1 MTAVG
6 WLRRLPYLPR
16 TLRWRLFLILFAGLA
31 AAHALSFGVLF
42 LERYMTAK
50 TMMLGNLE
58 KDVGISIAL
67 LDRLPANER
76 QQWVAMLERGNY
88 RYELGPGLPGVPELS
103 GLGPEIADTINE
115 AAGQRF
121 PVTVETIPG
130 SPHRLQAHVTL
141 SDGSPVT
148 IDLRPRVMPLA
159 AWLPYVLIAQL
170 LLLILC
176 TWLAVRL
183 AIRPLLRLANAAEA
197 LDPSKKAARLEET
210 GPMEV
215 AYAATAFN
223 AMRDRIAHYLE
234 ERVQILAAISHDL
247 QTPLTRMKLRAEMAE
262 DSPEKDKLTS
272 DLAEIERLVREGVT
286 YARTAHGN
294 AEKPARIDIGSFVES
309 IVFDYQDT
317 GKAVTA
323 RETID
328 AVVVTRPHA
337 LRRIVTNLIDNALKF
352 AGEAEV
358 NVRRTPEGRTCITVL
373 DHGPGIP
380 EGQLEAVLQPFYR
393 LEQSRNRNTG
403 GTGLGLA
410 IAHQLALAIGGSL
423 HLRNRSEGGLAAE
436 IILGGTASDGVD
448 RSAPLDG

>member
-1 MTAVG
+1 MSALT
-6 WLRRLPYLPR
+6 WFHRLLRPPR
-16 TLRWRLFLILFAGLA
+16 TLRWRLFLILFVGLA

-58 KDVGISIAL
+58 KDVGTSIAL
-67 LDRLPANER
+67 LDRLPASER
-76 QQWVAMLERGNY
+76 PQWAAMLERGNY

-103 GLGPEIADTINE
+103 GLGAEIAETIAA
-115 AAGQRF
+115 AAGRHF
-121 PVTVETIPG
+121 PVVVETVPG
-130 SPHRLQAHVTL
+130 SSHRLQAHVTL
-141 SDGSPVT
+141 SDGAQIT

-159 AWLPYVLIAQL
+159 DWLPYVLVAQL

-176 TWLAVRL
+176 TGLAVRL
-183 AIRPLLRLANAAEA
+183 AIRPLLRLANAAET
-197 LDPSKKAARLEET
+197 LDPSKKAGRLDET
-210 GPMEV
+210 GPKEV

-223 AMRDRIAHYLE
+223 AMRDRIALYLE

-247 QTPLTRMKLRAEMAE
+247 QTPITRMRLRAEMAE
-262 DSPEKDKLTS
+262 ESPEKEKLIS
-272 DLAEIERLVREGVT
+272 DLSEIERLVREGVT

-294 AEKPARIDIGSFVES
+294 AEKPTRIDIASFVQS

-317 GKAVTA
+317 GKAVTSPQ
-323 RETID
+323 TID

-358 NVRRTPEGRTCITVL
+358 KVGNTPEGRTCVTVL

-380 EGQLEAVLQPFYR
+380 EDQLEAVLQPFYR

-410 IAHQLALAIGGSL
+410 VAHQLTLAIGGSL

-436 IILGGTASDGVD
+436 IILG
-448 RSAPLDG
+448 

>member
-1 MTAVG
+1 
-6 WLRRLPYLPR
+6 
-16 TLRWRLFLILFAGLA
+16 LRWRLFLILFAGLA
-31 AAHALSFGVLF
+31 AAHVLSFGVLF

-50 TMMLGNLE
+50 AMMLGNLE
-58 KDVGISIAL
+58 KDVGTSIAL
-67 LDRLPANER
+67 LDRLPADER
-76 QQWVAMLERGNY
+76 QHWIAMLERGNY

-103 GLGPEIADTINE
+103 GLGTEIAETINE
-115 AAGQRF
+115 AAGRRF

-130 SPHRLQAHVTL
+130 SPQRLQAHVTL
-141 SDGSPVT
+141 SDQTQVT

-176 TWLAVRL
+176 TGLAVRL

-197 LDPSKKAARLEET
+197 LDPGKTADRLEET
-210 GPMEV
+210 GPKEV

-223 AMRDRIAHYLE
+223 AMRERIAHYLE

-247 QTPLTRMKLRAEMAE
+247 QTPITRMKLRAEMAA
-262 DSPEKDKLTS
+262 DSPEKDKLIS
-272 DLAEIERLVREGVT
+272 DLSEIERLVREGVT
-286 YARTAHGN
+286 YAKTAHSN
-294 AEKPARIDIGSFVES
+294 AEKPARIDVGSFVES

-323 RETID
+323 RVTID

-337 LRRIVTNLIDNALKF
+337 LRRVVTNLIDNALKF

-358 NVRRTPEGRTCITVL
+358 NVRRTPEGRTCITVS

-380 EGQLEAVLQPFYR
+380 EDQLEFVLQPFYR

-423 HLRNRSEGGLAAE
+423 HLRNRSEAGLAAE
-436 IILGGTASDGVD
+436 IVLG
-448 RSAPLDG
+448 

>member
-1 MTAVG
+1 MTAIG
-6 WLRRLPYLPR
+6 GLRGLLQLPR
-16 TLRWRLFLILFAGLA
+16 TLRWRLFLILFVGLA

-58 KDVGISIAL
+58 KDVGTSIAL
-67 LDRLPANER
+67 LDLLPASER
-76 QQWVAMLERGNY
+76 PHWITMLERGNY
-88 RYELGPGLPGVPELS
+88 RYELGPGLSGVPELS
-103 GLGPEIADTINE
+103 GLGLEIADTVNE
-115 AAGQRF
+115 AAGRRF
-121 PVTVETIPG
+121 PVRVESIPG
-130 SPHRLQAHVTL
+130 SPHRVQAHVTL
-141 SDGSPVT
+141 SDGSQVT

-159 AWLPYVLIAQL
+159 AWLPFVLIAQL

-176 TWLAVRL
+176 TWLAVRV
-183 AIRPLLRLANAAEA
+183 AIRPLLRLANAAET
-197 LDPSKKAARLEET
+197 LDPSQKAVRLEET
-210 GPMEV
+210 GPKEV

-223 AMRDRIAHYLE
+223 AMRDRIYHYLE

-247 QTPLTRMKLRAEMAE
+247 QTPITRMRLRAELAE
-262 DSPEKDKLTS
+262 DSPEKDKLIS
-272 DLAEIERLVREGVT
+272 DLSEIERLVREGVT
-286 YARTAHGN
+286 YARTAYGSD
-294 AEKPARIDIGSFVES
+294 EKPARVDVGSFVDS

-317 GKAVTA
+317 GKAVA
-323 RETID
+323 ALKMID

-358 NVRRTPEGRTCITVL
+358 IVGRTSEGRTYITVN
-373 DHGPGIP
+373 DNGPGIP
-380 EGQLEAVLQPFYR
+380 EDQLEFALQPFYR

-410 IAHQLALAIGGSL
+410 IAHQLTLAIGGSL

-436 IILGGTASDGVD
+436 IVLG
-448 RSAPLDG
+448 

>member
-1 MTAVG
+1 MNQIS
-6 WLRRLPYLPR
+6 WLRRLLHPPR

-58 KDVGISIAL
+58 KDVGTSIAL
-67 LDRLPANER
+67 LDRLPAGER
-76 QQWVAMLERGNY
+76 QQWITMLERGNY

-103 GLGPEIADTINE
+103 SIGTEIAEIINE
-115 AAGQRF
+115 AAGRRF

-130 SPHRLQAHVTL
+130 SPQRLQAHVTL
-141 SDGSPVT
+141 SDQSQVT

-176 TWLAVRL
+176 TGLAVRL

-197 LDPSKKAARLEET
+197 LDPGKKADRLEET
-210 GPMEV
+210 GPKEV

-247 QTPLTRMKLRAEMAE
+247 QTPITRMKLRAEMAE

-294 AEKPARIDIGSFVES
+294 TEKPARIDIGSFVES

-317 GKAVTA
+317 GKAVTSQ
-323 RETID
+323 ETTD
-328 AVVVTRPHA
+328 TVVVTRPHA

-358 NVRRTPEGRTCITVL
+358 SVRRTPEGRTCITVL
-373 DHGPGIP
+373 NHGPGIP
-380 EGQLEAVLQPFYR
+380 DGQLEAVLQPFYR

-410 IAHQLALAIGGSL
+410 IAHQLSLAIGGSL
-423 HLRNRSEGGLAAE
+423 HLRNRSEGGLVAE
-436 IILGGTASDGVD
+436 IILG
-448 RSAPLDG
+448 

>member
-1 MTAVG
+1 MTTVG
-6 WLRRLPYLPR
+6 WLRRLPYPPR

-31 AAHALSFGVLF
+31 VAHALSFSVLF

-50 TMMLGNLE
+50 AMMLGNLE
-58 KDVGISIAL
+58 KDVGTSIAL
-67 LDRLPANER
+67 LDRLPADER
-76 QQWVAMLERGNY
+76 QQWITMLERGNY
-88 RYELGPGLPGVPELS
+88 RYELGPGLPGTPELS
-103 GLGPEIADTINE
+103 ALGTEIAETINA
-115 AAGQRF
+115 AAGRRF

-130 SPHRLQAHVTL
+130 SPQRLQAHVTL
-141 SDGSPVT
+141 SDQTQVT

-176 TWLAVRL
+176 TGLAVRL

-197 LDPSKKAARLEET
+197 LDPGKQAERLEET
-210 GPMEV
+210 GPKEV

-247 QTPLTRMKLRAEMAE
+247 QTPITRMRLRAEMAE
-262 DSPEKDKLTS
+262 DSPERDKLIS
-272 DLAEIERLVREGVT
+272 DLSEIERLVREGVT
-286 YARTAHGN
+286 YAKTAHGN
-294 AEKPARIDIGSFVES
+294 AEKPTRIDVGSFVDS

-323 RETID
+323 RETVD

-436 IILGGTASDGVD
+436 IILG
-448 RSAPLDG
+448 

>member
-1 MTAVG
+1 
-6 WLRRLPYLPR
+6 LRLPR

-42 LERYMTAK
+42 LERYMAAK

-67 LDRLPANER
+67 LDRLPADER
-76 QQWVAMLERGNY
+76 QQWIAMLERGNY
-88 RYELGPGLPGVPELS
+88 RYELGPGLPGVPELTS
-103 GLGPEIADTINE
+103 LGAEIAETINE
-115 AAGQRF
+115 AAGRRF

-130 SPHRLQAHVTL
+130 SPQRLQAHVTL
-141 SDGSPVT
+141 SDQTQVT

-159 AWLPYVLIAQL
+159 AWLPYVLVAQL
-170 LLLILC
+170 LLLIFC
-176 TWLAVRL
+176 TGLAVRL
-183 AIRPLLRLANAAEA
+183 AIRPLLRLADAAEA
-197 LDPSKKAARLEET
+197 LDPGKKTARLEET
-210 GPMEV
+210 GPKEV

-247 QTPLTRMKLRAEMAE
+247 QTPITRMRLRAEMAE
-262 DSPEKDKLTS
+262 DSPEKDKLIS
-272 DLAEIERLVREGVT
+272 DLSEIERLVREGVT

-294 AEKPARIDIGSFVES
+294 AEKPTRIDIGSFVES

-317 GKAVTA
+317 GRAVTA
-323 RETID
+323 PEAID

-358 NVRRTPEGRTCITVL
+358 KVGTTPEGQTCITVL
-373 DHGPGIP
+373 DRGPGIP
-380 EGQLEAVLQPFYR
+380 EDQLEAVLQPFYR
-393 LEQSRNRNTG
+393 LEQSRNRSTG

-410 IAHQLALAIGGSL
+410 IAHQLASAIGGSL
-423 HLRNRSEGGLAAE
+423 RLRNRSEGGLAAE
-436 IILGGTASDGVD
+436 IILGGTAPDGID
-448 RSAPLDG
+448 RSAPLYR

>member
-1 MTAVG
+1 MSS
-6 WLRRLPYLPR
+6 RCRSRLPRPGHERIGRLRSLLHLPR

-31 AAHALSFGVLF
+31 AAHGLSFGVLF

-50 TMMLGNLE
+50 AMMLGNLE
-58 KDVGISIAL
+58 KDVGTSIAM
-67 LDRLPANER
+67 LDRLPASER
-76 QQWVAMLERGNY
+76 PDWIAMLDRGTY
-88 RYELGPGLPGVPELS
+88 RYELGPGLPGVPDSAARAPRSPKPSMRRRDGAFRLRLNPS
-103 GLGPEIADTINE
+103 PAAHTSAGPSDA
-115 AAGQRF
+115 QR
-121 PVTVETIPG
+121 P
-130 SPHRLQAHVTL
+130 
-141 SDGSPVT
+141 DPVT
-148 IDLRPRVMPLA
+148 IDLKPGVMPLA

-170 LLLILC
+170 LLLIFC

-183 AIRPLLRLANAAEA
+183 AISPFVKLANAAEA
-197 LDPSKKAARLEET
+197 LDPNKKAARLEET
-210 GPMEV
+210 GPSEV

-247 QTPLTRMKLRAEMAE
+247 QTPITRMKLRAELAE
-262 DSPEKDKLTS
+262 DSPEKDKLIS
-272 DLAEIERLVREGVT
+272 DLSEIERLVREGVA

-294 AEKPARIDIGSFVES
+294 AEKPARIDVGSFVES

-358 NVRRTPEGRTCITVL
+358 SVERTPEGRTSSPCSIT
-373 DHGPGIP
+373 GPASRKTSSSLSCSHSIVSNSPATAIP
-380 EGQLEAVLQPFYR
+380 VEPASAWP
-393 LEQSRNRNTG
+393 SRT
-403 GTGLGLA
+403 
-410 IAHQLALAIGGSL
+410 S
-423 HLRNRSEGGLAAE
+423 
-436 IILGGTASDGVD
+436 
-448 RSAPLDG
+448 

>member
-1 MTAVG
+1 MNAIS
-6 WLRRLPYLPR
+6 WLRGLLHLPR

-31 AAHALSFGVLF
+31 VAHALSFGVLF

-50 TMMLGNLE
+50 TMMLGSLE
-58 KDVGISIAL
+58 KDVGTAIAL

-103 GLGPEIADTINE
+103 GLGTEIADTLNE
-115 AAGQRF
+115 AAGRRF

-130 SPHRLQAHVTL
+130 NPQRLQAHVTL
-141 SDGSPVT
+141 SDQTQVT

-159 AWLPYVLIAQL
+159 AWLPYVLVAQL

-176 TWLAVRL
+176 TWFAVRL
-183 AIRPLLRLANAAEA
+183 AIRPLLRLAHAAEA

-210 GPMEV
+210 GPTEV

-247 QTPLTRMKLRAEMAE
+247 QTPITRMKLRAEMTE
-262 DSPEKDKLTS
+262 DGPEKDKLIS
-272 DLAEIERLVREGVT
+272 DLSEIERLVREGVT
-286 YARTAHGN
+286 YARSVHGN

-323 RETID
+323 LKTID

-358 NVRRTPEGRTCITVL
+358 KVGKTPEGRTCIAVL

-393 LEQSRNRNTG
+393 LEQSRNRATG

-410 IAHQLALAIGGSL
+410 IAHQLALTIGGSL

-436 IILGGTASDGVD
+436 IILG
-448 RSAPLDG
+448 

>member
-1 MTAVG
+1 MNTVG
-6 WLRRLPYLPR
+6 WLRSLFRLPR

-58 KDVGISIAL
+58 KDVGTAIAL

-76 QQWVAMLERGNY
+76 PQWVAMLERGNY

-103 GLGPEIADTINE
+103 GLGAEIDETINE
-115 AAGQRF
+115 AAGRRF

-130 SPHRLQAHVTL
+130 RLQRLQAHVTL
-141 SDGSPVT
+141 SDGTQVT

-159 AWLPYVLIAQL
+159 DWLPYVLIAQL

-176 TWLAVRL
+176 TGFAVRL
-183 AIRPLLRLANAAEA
+183 AIRPLLGLANAAAA
-197 LDPSKKAARLEET
+197 LDPSKKAARLEEN
-210 GPMEV
+210 GPKEV
-215 AYAATAFN
+215 AYAARAFN

-247 QTPLTRMKLRAEMAE
+247 QTPITRMKLRAEMAE
-262 DSPEKDKLTS
+262 DSPEKDKLIS
-272 DLAEIERLVREGVT
+272 DLSEIERLVREGLA

-294 AEKPARIDIGSFVES
+294 AEKPSRIDIGSFVES

-323 RETID
+323 PETTD
-328 AVVVTRPHA
+328 AVVETRPHA

-358 NVRRTPEGRTCITVL
+358 KVGTTPEGRTCITVL
-373 DHGPGIP
+373 DRGPGIP

-393 LEQSRNRNTG
+393 LEQSRNRDTG

-410 IAHQLALAIGGSL
+410 IAHQLALGIGGSL
-423 HLRNRSEGGLAAE
+423 HLRNRSDGGLAAE
-436 IILGGTASDGVD
+436 IILG
-448 RSAPLDG
+448 

>member
-1 MTAVG
+1 MTAIG
-6 WLRRLPYLPR
+6 GLRGLLQLPR
-16 TLRWRLFLILFAGLA
+16 TLRWRLFLILFVGLA

-58 KDVGISIAL
+58 KDVGTSIAL
-67 LDRLPANER
+67 LDRLPASER
-76 QQWVAMLERGNY
+76 PHWITMLERGNY

-103 GLGPEIADTINE
+103 GLGLEIADTVNE
-115 AAGQRF
+115 AAGRRF
-121 PVTVETIPG
+121 PVRVESIPG
-130 SPHRLQAHVTL
+130 SPDRVQAHVTL
-141 SDGSPVT
+141 SDQTQVT
-148 IDLRPRVMPLA
+148 IDLKPKVMPLA
-159 AWLPYVLIAQL
+159 DWLPYVLVAQL
-170 LLLILC
+170 LLLILS

-183 AIRPLLRLANAAEA
+183 AISPLLRLANAAET
-197 LDPSKKAARLEET
+197 LDPSQKAARLEET
-210 GPMEV
+210 GPKEV

-223 AMRDRIAHYLE
+223 AMRDRISHYLE

-247 QTPLTRMKLRAEMAE
+247 QTPITRMRLRAELAE
-262 DSPEKDKLTS
+262 DSPEKDKLIS
-272 DLAEIERLVREGVT
+272 DLSEIERLVREGVT
-286 YARTAHGN
+286 YARTAYGSD
-294 AEKPARIDIGSFVES
+294 EKPARVDVGSFVDS

-317 GKAVTA
+317 GKAVA
-323 RETID
+323 ALKMID

-358 NVRRTPEGRTCITVL
+358 IVGRTSEGRTYITVN
-373 DHGPGIP
+373 DNGPGIP
-380 EGQLEAVLQPFYR
+380 EDQLEFALQPFYR

-410 IAHQLALAIGGSL
+410 IAHQLTLAIGGSL

-436 IILGGTASDGVD
+436 IVLG
-448 RSAPLDG
+448 

>member
-1 MTAVG
+1 MNTVG
-6 WLRRLPYLPR
+6 WLRSLFRLPR

-31 AAHALSFGVLF
+31 AAHALSFGILF
-42 LERYMTAK
+42 IERYMTAK

-58 KDVGISIAL
+58 KDVGTSIAL
-67 LDRLPANER
+67 LDRLPADER
-76 QQWVAMLERGNY
+76 QQWISMLERGNY
-88 RYELGPGLPGVPELS
+88 RYELGPGLPGTPELS
-103 GLGPEIADTINE
+103 GLGTEIAETINE
-115 AAGQRF
+115 AAGRRF
-121 PVTVETIPG
+121 PVTIETIPG
-130 SPHRLQAHVTL
+130 SPQRLQAHVTL
-141 SDGSPVT
+141 GDQSQVT

-159 AWLPYVLIAQL
+159 AWLPYVLVAQL

-176 TWLAVRL
+176 TGFAVRL
-183 AIRPLLRLANAAEA
+183 AIRPLLQLANAAEA
-197 LDPSKKAARLEET
+197 LDPSQKADRLEET
-210 GPMEV
+210 GPNEV

-247 QTPLTRMKLRAEMAE
+247 QTPITRMKLRAEIAE
-262 DSPEKDKLTS
+262 DSPEKDKLIS
-272 DLAEIERLVREGVT
+272 DLSEIERLVREGLT

-294 AEKPARIDIGSFVES
+294 AEKPARIEIGSFVES
-309 IVFDYQDT
+309 IVLDYQDT
-317 GKAVTA
+317 GKAVTS

-358 NVRRTPEGRTCITVL
+358 KVGTTPGGRTCITVL

-380 EGQLEAVLQPFYR
+380 EDQLEAVLQPFYR
-393 LEQSRNRNTG
+393 LEQSRNRDTG

-436 IILGGTASDGVD
+436 IILG
-448 RSAPLDG
+448 

>member
-1 MTAVG
+1 MNAIG
-6 WLRRLPYLPR
+6 WLRRLFHLPR

-58 KDVGISIAL
+58 KDVGTSIAL

-76 QQWVAMLERGNY
+76 PQWVAMLERGNY

-103 GLGPEIADTINE
+103 ALGTEIAETINE
-115 AAGQRF
+115 AAGRRF

-130 SPHRLQAHVTL
+130 SPQRLQAHVTL
-141 SDGSPVT
+141 SDGTQVT
-148 IDLRPRVMPLA
+148 IDLRPKIMPLA

-176 TWLAVRL
+176 TWFAVRL
-183 AIRPLLRLANAAEA
+183 AIRPLLRLADAAEA
-197 LDPSKKAARLEET
+197 LDPSKKADRLEET
-210 GPMEV
+210 GPTEV

-247 QTPLTRMKLRAEMAE
+247 QTPITRMKLRVEMAE
-262 DSPEKDKLTS
+262 ESPEKEKLIS
-272 DLAEIERLVREGVT
+272 DLSEIERLVREGVT
-286 YARTAHGN
+286 YARTAHGTG
-294 AEKPARIDIGSFVES
+294 EKPARIDIGSFVES

-323 RETID
+323 PKTID

-358 NVRRTPEGRTCITVL
+358 DVGRTPEGRTRITVL
-373 DHGPGIP
+373 DNGPGIP

-423 HLRNRSEGGLAAE
+423 NLKNRPEGGLAAE
-436 IILGGTASDGVD
+436 IILG
-448 RSAPLDG
+448 

>member
-1 MTAVG
+1 
-6 WLRRLPYLPR
+6 L
-16 TLRWRLFLILFAGLA
+16 AGLA
-31 AAHALSFGVLF
+31 TAHALSFGVLF

-58 KDVGISIAL
+58 KDVGTSIAL
-67 LDRLPANER
+67 LDRLPASER
-76 QQWVAMLERGNY
+76 SQWITMLERGNY

-103 GLGPEIADTINE
+103 GLGTEIAETINE
-115 AAGQRF
+115 AAGRRF

-141 SDGSPVT
+141 RDQTQVT

-197 LDPSKKAARLEET
+197 LDPSQKADRLEET
-210 GPMEV
+210 GPKEV

-247 QTPLTRMKLRAEMAE
+247 QTPITRMRLRAEMAE
-262 DSPEKDKLTS
+262 ESPEKDKLIS
-272 DLAEIERLVREGVT
+272 DLSEIERLVREGVT
-286 YARTAHGN
+286 YARTAHSTG
-294 AEKPARIDIGSFVES
+294 EKPTRIDVGSFVES

-323 RETID
+323 PEKIE
-328 AVVVTRPHA
+328 AVVVTRPQA
-337 LRRIVTNLIDNALKF
+337 LRRIMTNLIDNALKF
-352 AGEAEV
+352 A
-358 NVRRTPEGRTCITVL
+358 VL

-436 IILGGTASDGVD
+436 IILGEAGSDGVD
-448 RSAPLDG
+448 RSAPLYR

>member
-1 MTAVG
+1 MTAIG
-6 WLRRLPYLPR
+6 WLRGLLHLPR

-31 AAHALSFGVLF
+31 VAHALSFSVLF

-76 QQWVAMLERGNY
+76 QQWVPMLARENY
-88 RYELGPGLPGVPELS
+88 RYELGSGLPGVPELS
-103 GLGPEIADTINE
+103 GLNTEVAETINE
-115 AAGQRF
+115 AAGRRF
-121 PVTVETIPG
+121 PVTVESIPG
-130 SPHRLQAHVTL
+130 GPQRLQAHVTL
-141 SDGSPVT
+141 SDGTQVT
-148 IDLRPRVMPLA
+148 IDLKPKVMPLA
-159 AWLPYVLIAQL
+159 VWLPYVLVAQL

-176 TWLAVRL
+176 TGLAVRL
-183 AIRPLLRLANAAEA
+183 AIRPLLRLANAAET
-197 LDPSKKAARLEET
+197 LDPSQKADRLEET
-210 GPMEV
+210 GPKEV

-247 QTPLTRMKLRAEMAE
+247 QTPITRMKLRAEMAE
-262 DSPEKDKLTS
+262 DNPEKDKLIS
-272 DLAEIERLVREGVT
+272 DLSEIERLVREGVT
-286 YARTAHGN
+286 YARTAHGTV
-294 AEKPARIDIGSFVES
+294 EKPARVDIVSFVES

-323 RETID
+323 LKTID

-337 LRRIVTNLIDNALKF
+337 LRRILTNLIDNSLKF

-358 NVRRTPEGRTCITVL
+358 SVGKASDGRICITVL
-373 DHGPGIP
+373 DTGPGIP
-380 EGQLEAVLQPFYR
+380 DGELEAVLQPFYR

-436 IILGGTASDGVD
+436 IILG
-448 RSAPLDG
+448 